1 MRSQIVGVVQFG
13 ELPMEDA
20 MMKRMAILTIALIGV
35 AGMAQ
40 AQPMSTA
47 PTPMPA
53 GIASQSHE
61 MQAMAQTCSEPRKTA
76 MKDEYGFRY
85 DSRGDRLNA
94 QGCVI
99 AAPHMI
105 PGAKVL

>member
-1 MRSQIVGVVQFG
+1 MI
-13 ELPMEDA
+13 
-20 MMKRMAILTIALIGV
+20 KRMAILTIALIGV

-40 AQPMSTA
+40 AQ
-47 PTPMPA
+47 
-53 GIASQSHE
+53 SHE
-61 MQAMAQTCSEPRKTA
+61 MQAMAHTCGAPKKVA

-99 AAPHMI
+99 APPHMI

>member
-1 MRSQIVGVVQFG
+1 MRSQIFSVVQFG
-13 ELPMEDA
+13 ELSMEDA
-20 MMKRMAILTIALIGV
+20 MLKRMAILTIALIGV

-40 AQPMSTA
+40 AQSMSTA
-47 PTPMPA
+47 PA
-53 GIASQSHE
+53 GIAGQSHE
-61 MQAMAQTCSEPRKTA
+61 MQAMARTCGAPKKTV

-99 AAPHMI
+99 APPHMI

>member
-1 MRSQIVGVVQFG
+1 MRSQILSVVQFG
-13 ELPMEDA
+13 ELSMEDA
-20 MMKRMAILTIALIGV
+20 MLKRMAILTIALIGV

-40 AQPMSTA
+40 AQSMSTA
-47 PTPMPA
+47 PVPLPA
-53 GIASQSHE
+53 AKAGQSHE
-61 MQAMAQTCSEPRKTA
+61 MQAMARTCSEPKMAA

-94 QGCVI
+94 HGCVI
-99 AAPHMI
+99 APPHMI